1 IKKNVASYMMKTK
14 YDIHGFP
21 LALHI
26 WILESIPMLQTA
38 YSRISLIE
46 RPTAFL
52 CEKYTSLPSPQLSQI
67 QNIEVS
73 NHLNVFCILP
83 SIPDDPEDKVSLED
97 EDDPELSL
105 LVELLGKGY
114 KMKSEDWTKRTLDV
128 GAVIEEVAMI
138 QCHSMRIEDFSK
150 LCDQDS

>member
-1 IKKNVASYMMKTK
+1 MSLSTTPSLTGSDFFTGDSKTLPE
-14 YDIHGFP
+14 IR
-21 LALHI
+21 
-26 WILESIPMLQTA
+26 SIRSTKL
-38 YSRISLIE
+38 
-46 RPTAFL
+46 
-52 CEKYTSLPSPQLSQI
+52 LPSLGIYCSLLYQLL
-67 QNIEVS
+67 E
-73 NHLNVFCILP
+73 LNVFCILP

-97 EDDPELSL
+97 EDDPELGL

-128 GAVIEEVAMI
+128 GAVIEEFAMI